1 MVKDVARLGIQGMRA
16 SDVRGLQEA
25 RGHLLHEVGREG
37 EGRGEREAGCQRE
50 PQKPF

>member
-25 RGHLLHEVGREG
+25 RG
-37 EGRGEREAGCQRE
+37 A
-50 PQKPF
+50 PST